1 MAEKELR
8 LGYVRGRDGKNGK
21 DGKNGVDG
29 KSPYQVAV
37 EEGYTGTEEQLYA
50 ALASLIGAPFLPTAG
65 GTMTGALNMG
75 GQKISSLGTPV
86 ASTDAVT
93 KDYVDKAKEALS
105 RSIDGKTSKT
115 PPAASGN
122 LAALDAE
129 GNLTDSGK
137 KASDFTG
144 KRVCRFVVGTS
155 TAGWT
160 AADCDYLCDGTDDQA
175 EINAAIQALPSTGG
189 EVVILD
195 GTYNIYSEII
205 AGKSNLTIRGS
216 GETTIFKRK
225 FGTPVQF
232 DNLLKKGI
240 ITANDIDF
248 FAIKNLAFDGN
259 TDEYPIEQS
268 SIENYGIVLN
278 NCNHVTIDG
287 VLFKKERFSSIIY
300 SCSYFFAC
308 KNTFVDC
315 VGGFYFS
322 GSNFCCCSENIFFNT
337 SVPISLGSAVGQ
349 STNNV
354 ASNNLIYNPDSG
366 IEVEYCDN
374 CVVCGNVIADF
385 SREGISI
392 SNASKNLIA
401 FNVAYRGSGT
411 SSDYTESQYTIRLR
425 TAQSNYNQVIGNL
438 IMGKN
443 YVSEHGTGNTFV
455 DNKYQ

>member
-8 LGYVRGRDGKNGK
+8 LGYVRGRDGTNGK
-21 DGKNGVDG
+21 DGVDG

-37 EEGYTGTEEQLYA
+37 EEGYTGTEKQLYA

-93 KDYVDKAKEALS
+93 KDYVDKAKDALS
-105 RSIDGKTSKT
+105 KSIDGKTSKT

-160 AADCDYLCDGTDDQA
+160 AADCDYLCDGTDDQV

-195 GTYNIYSEII
+195 GTYNITAYILLNKANSVLSGSGAATILKRAFSSGNWEGIVEVRAKNCTVRNIGFDGQKATYDSPGSNSSVRCYSGSGNTVIQNCLFNLCACGVQFYGSSENIASSNIFLDCNTGVSVGVYGNKSLISMNKISNCEIGIGIAGSTEGTFVSNNQIIECEIGVNVAGYFSAVCNVISDCETGITNSVTIRNSII
-205 AGKSNLTIRGS
+205 AG
-216 GETTIFKRK
+216 
-225 FGTPVQF
+225 
-232 DNLLKKGI
+232 
-240 ITANDIDF
+240 
-248 FAIKNLAFDGN
+248 
-259 TDEYPIEQS
+259 
-268 SIENYGIVLN
+268 
-278 NCNHVTIDG
+278 
-287 VLFKKERFSSIIY
+287 
-300 SCSYFFAC
+300 
-308 KNTFVDC
+308 
-315 VGGFYFS
+315 
-322 GSNFCCCSENIFFNT
+322 
-337 SVPISLGSAVGQ
+337 
-349 STNNV
+349 
-354 ASNNLIYNPDSG
+354 NLIQRGDGASG
-366 IEVEYCDN
+366 
-374 CVVCGNVIADF
+374 
-385 SREGISI
+385 
-392 SNASKNLIA
+392 
-401 FNVAYRGSGT
+401 
-411 SSDYTESQYTIRLR
+411 DYTSAQHTINLDSP
-425 TAQSNYNQVIGNL
+425 TNCLVLGNL

-443 YVSEHGTGNTFV
+443 YVVSGGSNNTFV
-455 DNKYQ
+455 NNKYQ